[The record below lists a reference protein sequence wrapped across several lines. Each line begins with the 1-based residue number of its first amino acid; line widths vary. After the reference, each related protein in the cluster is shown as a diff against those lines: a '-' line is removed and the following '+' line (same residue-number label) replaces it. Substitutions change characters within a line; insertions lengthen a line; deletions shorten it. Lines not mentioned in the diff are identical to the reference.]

1 MQNVEPRVYDAASE
15 GVVIGCT
22 AGRRRD
28 ADTISAESFY
38 KAVVYGNVQVNGM
51 SQHALYGDL
60 VESRMLSYM
69 RICAD
74 GAGYACETLYAVS
87 VLIV

>member
-38 KAVVYGNVQVNGM
+38 KAVVYGNVQVNRM

-60 VESRMLSYM
+60 VESRMLSHM
-69 RICAD
+69 RVCAD
-74 GAGYACETLYAVS
+74 SAGHACETLYTVS